1 MEPQTQVR
9 FYVVAIRVDVRGW
22 DYTYSVM
29 HNVSIE
35 PDETEEDVLKY
46 ASELVIEALAED
58 YGISADAV
66 DIVYIDC
73 LEITA
78 KDLDP
83 ESYE

>member
-1 MEPQTQVR
+1 MNAQVR
-9 FYVVAIRVDVRGW
+9 FYVVAIRADVRGW
-22 DYTYSVM
+22 DDTYSVM

-35 PDETEEDVLKY
+35 PDETEEDILKY
-46 ASELVIEALAED
+46 ASELFIKGLAENYD
-58 YGISADAV
+58 ISADAV
-66 DIVYIDC
+66 DIIYIDC

>member
-1 MEPQTQVR
+1 MNAQVR
-9 FYVVAIRVDVRGW
+9 FYVVAIRADVRGW

-46 ASELVIEALAED
+46 GSELFIEALAED

-66 DIVYIDC
+66 DIIYIDC